1 MQVCIVYAGKSR
13 DDKGIADVAAALAR
27 GLEGQGHSCDVFNMY
42 TDNDRKLSFYD
53 YVIIGSTS
61 KSAFGGNLPDVV
73 SVFLKRAGQLS
84 GKRCF
89 AFVTSGGIRSQKT
102 LSVLM
107 KEMES
112 EGMYLKYSDLIKNSG
127 AALALGKRLNVERNN

>member
-1 MQVCIVYAGKSR
+1 MQICIIYAGKTQA
-13 DDKGIADVAAALAR
+13 DKGIADIAAAMAR
-27 GLEGQGHSCDVFNMY
+27 GIESQGHSCDVFNMY

-53 YVIIGSTS
+53 YVIVGTVS
-61 KSAFGGNLPDVV
+61 KTAFGGKLPDVV

-84 GKRCF
+84 GKRSF

-112 EGMYLKYSDLIKNSG
+112 EGMYLKYSDVIKNSG
-127 AALALGKRLNVERNN
+127 TALALGKRLNVERNN